1 MWNLIIRNAK
11 IVDGTGNPFYWSD
24 VAIQDGKIAAIGRH
38 LGDGVQEVDAKG
50 LVLAPGFI
58 NSHSHGD
65 MMADL
70 DNTFFQEVEQGVTTQ
85 IAGMCGI
92 SAAPFSREHLESV
105 AEIAV
110 AVTPYDFRPTA
121 GRRFVYE
128 DYLRQLEMPA
138 GNNMGLFVGHGTLRA
153 AVMGMEDREPTPTE
167 LEAMK
172 SLLRSCLDAGA
183 IGLSYGL
190 VYPAG
195 SYAKTPELVA
205 LSTVVE
211 EYGGTVSV
219 HLRDEGNRLVE
230 SVDEMLQV
238 ARESGCCLVL
248 SHHKAI
254 NEPNWGKTTK
264 TIERIE
270 QANAEGLNVFCDQY
284 PYTASSTGLK
294 SRIPQHMH
302 AFGEEKLLNMLSSP
316 SERPGLRE
324 AILAGMTP
332 EQRFGTTMF
341 GASPSHPEY
350 TGRMVLDVAKERH
363 QDPCFLVMD
372 VLFDDRLSTNGIYF
386 CMQDDDVERVLR
398 YPRTMIG
405 SDGIYYKG
413 CTGVHPRAFGT
424 FLRVLGRYV
433 RELGVLTLEDAV
445 RKMTSLPAAV
455 YGLHQKGLLKVGMD
469 ADMVLFNPDTVTD
482 CATFTDSQVR
492 GNGIESVYLGGKQI
506 VDHGIYNGRLEG
518 KLIRRIR
525 LR

>member
-1 MWNLIIRNAK
+1 MWDLLIRNAK
-11 IVDGTGNPFYWSD
+11 VVDGTGNPFYWGD
-24 VAIQDGKIAAIGRH
+24 VAVRDGKIAAIGRH
-38 LGDGVQEVDAKG
+38 LGNGTQEVDAKG

-92 SAAPFSREHLESV
+92 SAAPFSTEHLESA

-110 AVTPYDFRPTA
+110 TVTPYDFHPTA
-121 GRRFVYE
+121 DRRFVYG
-128 DYLRQLEMPA
+128 DYLRHAEAPA

-153 AVMGMEDREPTPTE
+153 AVMGMEDREPTPAE

-172 SLLRSCLDAGA
+172 SLLCSCLDAGA
-183 IGLSYGL
+183 MGLSYGL

-195 SYAKTPELVA
+195 SFAKTSELIA
-205 LSTVVE
+205 LSTVME
-211 EYGGTVSV
+211 EYDGTISV

-238 ARESGCCLVL
+238 ARESGCRLVL

-254 NEPNWGKTTK
+254 NEPNWGKTAE
-264 TIERIE
+264 TIERME
-270 QANAEGLNVFCDQY
+270 LANAEGLNVFCDQY

-302 AFGEEKLLNMLSSP
+302 SFGEEKLLNMLSSP

-324 AILAGMTP
+324 AMLAGMTP

-350 TGRMVLDVAKERH
+350 TGRMVLDVAKERQ
-363 QDPCFLVMD
+363 QDPCLLVMD

-445 RKMTSLPAAV
+445 RKMTSLPATV

-469 ADMVLFNPDTVTD
+469 ADMVLFDPDTVTD

-492 GNGIESVYLGGKQI
+492 GDGIESVYLGGRQI
-506 VDHGIYNGRLEG
+506 VEHGIYNGRLEG
-518 KLIRRIR
+518 KLIRRTS